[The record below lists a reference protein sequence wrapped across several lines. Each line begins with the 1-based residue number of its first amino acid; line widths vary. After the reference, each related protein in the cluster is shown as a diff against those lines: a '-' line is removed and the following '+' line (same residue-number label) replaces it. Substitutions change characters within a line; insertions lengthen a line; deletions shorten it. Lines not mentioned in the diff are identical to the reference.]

1 MLEAIDLILKKGIV
15 SLQDAPLLR
24 DLHQQQDYYLKAIW
38 EAYTMLKDFDDL
50 SDSVAI
56 LLEVAKENLKKKE
69 QLAKTLQEQQQE
81 AQRVQQ

>member
-81 AQRVQQ
+81 AQRVQ